1 MFYSDV
7 NSNWL
12 HKVPMHDNGG
22 CKTIG
27 RFLKE
32 IDDNKIW
39 EKMILK

>member
-1 MFYSDV
+1 MFYSDE
-7 NSNWL
+7 NIIWL

-32 IDDNKIW
+32 IDDIKIL